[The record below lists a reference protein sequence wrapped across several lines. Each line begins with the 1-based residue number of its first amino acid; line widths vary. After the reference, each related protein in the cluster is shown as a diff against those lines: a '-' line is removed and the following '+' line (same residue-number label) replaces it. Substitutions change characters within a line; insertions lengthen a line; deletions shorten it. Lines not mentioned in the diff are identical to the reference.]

1 MTWIIILLFCLL
13 AYGLFVEPHLM
24 RVRQVKISNT
34 AGLKVAHFTD
44 THFNWHTHP
53 RRFFKFSKHIK
64 KTQPDLI
71 LFTGD
76 LFDKVDW
83 AQAHD
88 VDKVKEILAELEAPL
103 GKFAILGNHD
113 FSHEGDANYIRTF
126 LKEAGFTV
134 LTNQSLM
141 SGTVSLTGLDDLREG
156 QPNFSMVP
164 EQGKFSILMIHEP
177 DTILQVEFPEKYDLV
192 VAGHSHGGQI
202 RLGNLRLRNDG
213 SKVYDSGLYILGKY
227 TKLFVNA
234 GIGLTF
240 LPIRFG
246 VPPEIVYYE
255 I

>member
-13 AYGLFVEPHLM
+13 AYGIFVEPHFM
-24 RVRQVKISNT
+24 RVRQVTISNT
-34 AGLKVAHFTD
+34 AGLRVAHFTD

-53 RRFFKFSKHIK
+53 RRFIKFSKHIK

-88 VDKVKEILAELEAPL
+88 IDKVKEILVELKAPL

-113 FSHEGDANYIRTF
+113 FSDEGNANYIKTF
-126 LKEAGFTV
+126 LREAGFTV
-134 LTNQSLM
+134 LTNQSLT
-141 SGTVSLTGLDDLREG
+141 SGAVSLTGLDDLREG

-164 EQGKFSILMIHEP
+164 EQADFSILMIHEP
-177 DTILQVEFPEKYDLV
+177 DTILQVEFPEKYNLV
-192 VAGHSHGGQI
+192 IAGHSHGGQI
-202 RLGNLRLRNDG
+202 RLGSLRLRNDG
-213 SKVYDSGLYILGKY
+213 SKTYDSGLYSLGNG